1 MLFCNVSLY
10 YLLSFETMSPG
21 AAEVGAE
28 PGVLS
33 DSERHRAR
41 KNGSSQP
48 LLMRAWGDLSI
59 YRIKDQ
65 LTLALA
71 LRRLLF

>member
-1 MLFCNVSLY
+1 M
-10 YLLSFETMSPG
+10 
-21 AAEVGAE
+21 VGAE
-28 PGVLS
+28 PGALS
-33 DSERHRAR
+33 ESERHRAR

-48 LLMRAWGDLSI
+48 LLMSAWGDLSV

-71 LRRLLF
+71 LRRL

>member
-1 MLFCNVSLY
+1 MLFFNVSLH
-10 YLLSFETMSPG
+10 YLLSFELVSPG
-21 AAEVGAE
+21 ATEVGTE
-28 PGVLS
+28 PEAFS

-65 LTLALA
+65 LTLVLA
-71 LRRLLF
+71 LRRL